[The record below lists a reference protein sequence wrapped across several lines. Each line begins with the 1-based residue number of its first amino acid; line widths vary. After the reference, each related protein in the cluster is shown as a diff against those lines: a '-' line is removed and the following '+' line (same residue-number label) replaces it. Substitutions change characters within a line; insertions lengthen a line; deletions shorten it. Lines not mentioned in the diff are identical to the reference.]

1 MSWTVALDVYG
12 RRALGVRDVR
22 EAFESFGCWVRPLL
36 DGTFD
41 VGVDG
46 LGFRLMDCPSPA
58 SRPGLVEWL
67 ARVRGVSAYTHL
79 YGAEI
84 EDVHSYVDDFDEADA
99 LWDDIRGAFALLA
112 ERIGGVFVFLDYD
125 PAQPTD
131 YYDEET
137 GQTYRFPD
145 EVDSAAEPEG
155 PTPRTDEGAFLFLA
169 WMGFPALTPHPMRR
183 WMETCERLYPD
194 LAPDRYGYEG
204 RPITAAKRRYL
215 FDPSSREYES
225 LISNTELLGDVHVN
239 LPAVYSPD
247 RTTPVPLHRTYSI
260 ACRVPLDKLETGM
273 GVEGL
278 RDFFVR
284 MARELPAELATCELG
299 QRHWPVMSQDRE
311 FLGLPSVGSWWVWLG
326 PDYAR
331 VVGGWLER
339 GAPGSWVVEGT
350 GDGGVFV
357 QTAVEP
363 VAYGAGAGQWFPE
376 EFLPTVGPVPRRRL
390 VDWLLGT
397 RPRPQMGPARVMPT
411 WTRPTTD
418 TGPGADGTNGP
429 DTRPAGGPEPTT
441 DAGVGADAG
450 RAHNP
455 PTDPGA
461 DGTSGHVASA
471 DTDRAHNPTTGPRS
485 AGGPGEP
492 TED

>member
-1 MSWTVALDVYG
+1 MSAFLYFDVYG
-12 RRALGVRDVR
+12 RRALGVQDVR
-22 EAFESFGCWVRPLL
+22 EAFESFGCRVRPLL

-67 ARVRGVSAYTHL
+67 ARVRGAAPYTHL

-84 EDVHSYVDDFDEADA
+84 EDVHRYVDDFDEADA

-112 ERIGGVFVFLDYD
+112 ERIGGVSVLLDYD
-125 PAQPTD
+125 PAQPAD

-155 PTPRTDEGAFLFLA
+155 PTPRTDEGAFLSLA

-247 RTTPVPLHRTYSI
+247 RTTPAPLHRTYSI

-273 GVEGL
+273 GAEGL

-299 QRHWPVMSQDRE
+299 QRHWPAMSQDRE
-311 FLGLPSVGSWWVWLG
+311 FLGLPSAPSWWVWLG

-339 GAPGSWVVEGT
+339 GAPSSWVVEET
-350 GDGGVFV
+350 GDGGVLV
-357 QTAVEP
+357 QTSAEP
-363 VAYGAGAGQWFPE
+363 TGYEAGAGQWFPE

-397 RPRPQMGPARVMPT
+397 RPRAQVGPARVMPT

-418 TGPGADGTNGP
+418 DADPGAVPRPGGGPEPTADPDTRPSTDAGPGADGTNGP
-429 DTRPAGGPEPTT
+429 
-441 DAGVGADAG
+441 GADAD
-450 RAHNP
+450 A
-455 PTDPGA
+455 
-461 DGTSGHVASA
+461 
-471 DTDRAHNPTTGPRS
+471 DRAHNPTTGPGD
-485 AGGPGEP
+485 APGGPGEP

>member
-1 MSWTVALDVYG
+1 MSAFLYFDVYG
-12 RRALGVRDVR
+12 HRVLAAQDVRD
-22 EAFESFGCWVRPLL
+22 AFEPFGCWVRPLL
-36 DGTFD
+36 DGTFQ
-41 VGVDG
+41 VGVGD
-46 LGFRLMDCPSPA
+46 FSFYIVDYPSPA

-67 ARVRGVSAYTHL
+67 ARVRGVPAYTHL
-79 YGAEI
+79 YGAVI
-84 EDVHSYVDDFDEADA
+84 EDVHRYVDDFDEADA
-99 LWDDIRGAFALLA
+99 LWDRIFGAFALLA

-155 PTPRTDEGAFLFLA
+155 PTPQTDEGAFLFLA

-204 RPITAAKRRYL
+204 RPITAAKRCYL

-273 GVEGL
+273 GAEGL

-311 FLGLPSVGSWWVWLG
+311 LLGLPSVASWWVWLG

-357 QTAVEP
+357 QTSAEP
-363 VAYGAGAGQWFPE
+363 VACGAGEWFPE

-397 RPRPQMGPARVMPT
+397 RPRAKVGPARVMPT

-418 TGPGADGTNGP
+418 TGPVP
-429 DTRPAGGPEPTT
+429 RPAGG
-441 DAGVGADAG
+441 
-450 RAHNP
+450 
-455 PTDPGA
+455 PGA
-461 DGTSGHVASA
+461 DGTSGHVVGA
-471 DTDRAHNPTTGPRS
+471 DADRAHNPTTGPGD
-485 AGGPGEP
+485 APGGPGEP

>member
-1 MSWTVALDVYG
+1 MSAFLYFDVYG
-12 RRALGVRDVR
+12 RRALGAQDVRD
-22 EAFESFGCWVRPLL
+22 AFGPFGCWVRPLL

-67 ARVRGVSAYTHL
+67 ARVRGAAPYTHL

-84 EDVHSYVDDFDEADA
+84 EDVHRYVDDFDEADA

-137 GQTYRFPD
+137 GQTYRFSD

-155 PTPRTDEGAFLFLA
+155 PALRTDEGAFLSLA

-273 GVEGL
+273 GTEGL

-299 QRHWPVMSQDRE
+299 QRHWPAMSQDRE
-311 FLGLPSVGSWWVWLG
+311 FLGLPSVASWWVWLG

-339 GAPGSWVVEGT
+339 GVPSSWVVEET

-357 QTAVEP
+357 QTSTEP
-363 VAYGAGAGQWFPE
+363 VACGAGAWFPE

-397 RPRPQMGPARVMPT
+397 RPRAQVGPARVMPT

-418 TGPGADGTNGP
+418 TG
-429 DTRPAGGPEPTT
+429 TRPAGGPEPT
-441 DAGVGADAG
+441 AGPDTGADGTNGPVAGADAG

-455 PTDPGA
+455 TTRPGA
-461 DGTSGHVASA
+461 DGTSGPGPDTRPGA
-471 DTDRAHNPTTGPRS
+471 DAPGPPR
-485 AGGPGEP
+485 
-492 TED
+492 T